1 MKYSYFLLI
10 LFLSNSALLSAQLQ
24 VRHIAKNRSIVK
36 KIKESMGK
44 VRFESTNGSVT
55 VQYGVNQGTS
65 DQLTSTSKLL
75 NKAMCLTREEVR
87 GQKSESE
94 MLIADASRAGQIL
107 PGVVIDGSSLLLS
120 GEFLYQKMDKRKPV
134 VFSTAT
140 NMAKQTSVTVSP
152 ATGENCEAKLR
163 TAVQQL
169 TRPSN
174 MTGMPNKASEA
185 EISLSTLEESTG
197 LSIGASFFYLGVSG
211 QNNFS
216 FSSEKYRY
224 MYLFRFEQACLSVMA
239 NSISNATDVFTDD
252 TKQGEDWYYIR
263 EVKYGRRLYVLL
275 ESESELEKFSNEFS
289 AGLNWGLVAAA
300 YQQQH
305 TGSKLRSITNVKVLT
320 QGGQP
325 LAVTDPARTDA
336 AIKKYFEA
344 GYGEMDIVPLSFK
357 LTSLKGEPV
366 SMITRAFLDGENCLS
381 TQKLRIRISAIDCL
395 QADDGASDMSEQL
408 YGKMAVLLYHKGKKV
423 MVDGKTPIPDA
434 GTAVIPSGFIG
445 YGSVQAPFRVIQGKP
460 RLFSATE
467 QGKYI
472 DVQLP
477 DLDML
482 IELKPSMKEEDD
494 LGDDDLITENKFKK
508 SVRQM
513 LLEGDTDMTFEF
525 RHDKTRVL
533 LLVEIRPLY

>member
-1 MKYSYFLLI
+1 MKLQLFFLG
-10 LFLSNSALLSAQLQ
+10 LFFSPVVFISAQLQ
-24 VRHIAKNRSIVK
+24 VHKIPGNKAVFK
-36 KIKESMGK
+36 KVQEALGR
-44 VRFESTNGSVT
+44 VRFESSNGYVT
-55 VQYGVNQGTS
+55 VQYGLNKS
-65 DQLTSTSKLL
+65 PADQIKPASKTI
-75 NKAMCLTREEVR
+75 NKAMCLTKEEVR
-87 GQKSESE
+87 GQKTEAE
-94 MLIADASRAGQIL
+94 MVIADASRAGQIL
-107 PGVVIDGSSLLLS
+107 PGAVIDGSGLLRS
-120 GEFLYQKMDKRKPV
+120 GEFLYKHMDKRKPV
-134 VFSTAT
+134 VLSTST
-140 NMAKQTSVTVSP
+140 NMAKQTSVTVNAAP
-152 ATGENCEAKLR
+152 GENIEAKMR
-163 TAVQQL
+163 SAAQML

-185 EISLSTLEESTG
+185 ETSLSTLEESTG
-197 LSIGASFFYLGVSG
+197 LSIGASFFYLGISG

-239 NSISNATDVFTDD
+239 NAVSSPEDVFTDGSNG
-252 TKQGEDWYYIR
+252 TDWYYIR

-275 ESESELEKFSNEFS
+275 ESETDLEKFSNDFS
-289 AGLNWGLVAAA
+289 AGLNWGIVAAA
-300 YQQQH
+300 YRQQN
-305 TGSKLRSITNVKVLT
+305 TGSKLRSITNIRVLT

-325 LAVTDPARTDA
+325 LAVTDPAKTDA

-344 GYGEMDIVPLSFK
+344 GYGDMDIVPLSFK

-366 SMITRAFLDGENCLS
+366 SMITQAFLDGENCLG
-381 TQKLRIRISAIDCL
+381 TQKIRIRVSAIDCM

-434 GTAVIPSGFIG
+434 GSAVIPSGFIG
-445 YGSVQAPFRVIQGKP
+445 YGSEEAPYRVIPGKP
-460 RLFSATE
+460 RLFGANE

-477 DLDML
+477 DLDL
-482 IELKPSMKEEDD
+482 VIELKPVMKEEDD
-494 LGDDDLITENKFKK
+494 LGDDDLVTDNKFKK

-513 LLEGDTDMTFEF
+513 LLEGDTGMTFEF